1 MATEELRNED
11 DGGYE
16 LTVAT
21 EELRNEDDGGSDTA
35 EELRNED
42 DRGSEPTEE
51 LRNEDDRGSESAE
64 ELRNEDGHGSEPA
77 EELRIEDDRA
87 SELTLATE
95 ETTTRDDRSF
105 NDGSSNTGSEI
116 DQRDVDASDSEDDNE
131 VGPSSKQD
139 GDECEGLHKHDNDP
153 LYPGATIT
161 VKITMILMLAF
172 VTRHKLTNEAIS
184 DLLYLLNIICPKS
197 TKCCSSLY
205 KFKKYFDYLV
215 TPVTFCYY
223 SPDCVVTIN
232 YLADSTC
239 VICKRVFRSINELCY
254 FLHM

>member
-21 EELRNEDDGGSDTA
+21 EELRNEDDGGS
-35 EELRNED
+35 EPSKELRNED
-42 DRGSEPTEE
+42 DRC
-51 LRNEDDRGSESAE
+51 SESAE
-64 ELRNEDGHGSEPA
+64 ELRNEDGHDSEPA

-105 NDGSSNTGSEI
+105 NDGSSNTDSEI
-116 DQRDVDASDSEDDNE
+116 DQRDVDASDSEHEDDNE
-131 VGPSSKQD
+131 AGPSSKQD
-139 GDECEGLHKHDNDP
+139 SDECEGLHKLDNDP

-197 TKCCSSLY
+197 TKCCSSLN

-223 SPDCVVTIN
+223 CPDCVVTVN
-232 YLADSTC
+232 FY
-239 VICKRVFRSINELCY
+239 ICLLLIKFALCLPSIL
-254 FLHM
+254 L